1 MTQEIGQEIDQL
13 RASLAAHQ
21 QKLNQ
26 LLLKIVELEATES
39 ERKATSFV
47 NESPSPP
54 NGDSSQL

>member
-1 MTQEIGQEIDQL
+1 MAQEIGQEIDQL
-13 RASLAAHQ
+13 RASLADHQ
-21 QKLNQ
+21 KKLNQ

-39 ERKATSFV
+39 ARKAASFV